1 MWIFTGVAVGFTIVS
16 VLVWRQRAEVG
27 LKEAYELV
35 QAGLPNET
43 ELVQAA
49 ARRFERRQAG
59 AVIGAWLGGISAL
72 IVFASQGS
80 PIIGVLWSG
89 LIGTFGVAVA
99 TCVFHFRAVRAAR
112 RDGPRLAR
120 LGQRRLRDYLIWPE
134 IVAQYGELVL
144 PLVTA
149 GVGALVL
156 TGQDE
161 PRIGWALVG
170 AGVACL
176 LICGIAHVLQRKVLA
191 LSQAASGESELRWAE
206 ALRAATLRDLSE
218 MMMWA
223 CWLLGGATI
232 IAVDLPSGLPTFV
245 EPLSYVLFCG
255 GIVVLVG
262 ARLSG
267 AGKWG
272 LRRSQRA
279 IG

>member
-1 MWIFTGVAVGFTIVS
+1 MWIFLAVAIGLTIGS
-16 VLVWRQRAEVG
+16 VLVWRRRAEAG
-27 LKEAYELV
+27 LTEAYDLV

-49 ARRFERRQAG
+49 ARRFEQRQAG
-59 AVIGAWLGGISAL
+59 AVIGAWLGGIIAL
-72 IVFASQGS
+72 GAFASQGS
-80 PIIGVLWSG
+80 PIIGLLWSG

-120 LGQRRLRDYLIWPE
+120 LGPRRLRDYLIWPE

-144 PLVTA
+144 PLATA
-149 GVGALVL
+149 AVGVLVL

-170 AGVACL
+170 AGVAGL
-176 LICGIAHVLQRKVLA
+176 LICGIAHVLQRRVLA
-191 LSQAASGESELRWAE
+191 LSQSASGESELRWAE
-206 ALRAATLRDLSE
+206 ALRAATLRELSQT
-218 MMMWA
+218 MMWA
-223 CWLLGGATI
+223 CWFLGGATI
-232 IAVDLPSGLPTFV
+232 VAADLPAGLPSFV
-245 EPLSYVLFCG
+245 EPLSYGLFCG
-255 GIVVLVG
+255 GIAVLVG
-262 ARLSG
+262 AQLSG
-267 AGKWG
+267 SGKWG